1 MPATTTQSE
10 KEKTKRWSMT
20 TTAVV
25 ALLTG
30 GFIGGGGATKWAIS
44 KAITLDDLRGELVS
58 QLEPMR
64 RDILELR
71 AKNSVNESKIAAIE
85 AEELA
90 AGEKRR
96 IDQSLAGLKHV
107 VLSNNRDAILQWT
120 KVLNDAIGI
129 EKGFMT
135 TIHAYTGDQRIIDTN
150 HTDLQRARAG
160 ALSMIPS
167 TTGAAKALGLAILD
181 AVPPSRERSLAI
193 THLEETVMWA
203 VKALVLHQDLGG

>member
-30 GFIGGGGATKWAIS
+30 GFIGGGGATKWATS

-71 AKNSVNESKIAAIE
+71 AKNNVNESKIAAIE
-85 AEELA
+85 AEVRPQLA
-90 AGEKRR
+90 AILSKLYTMGE
-96 IDQSLAGLKHV
+96 DV
-107 VLSNNRDAILQWT
+107 
-120 KVLNDAIGI
+120 
-129 EKGFMT
+129 
-135 TIHAYTGDQRIIDTN
+135 
-150 HTDLQRARAG
+150 
-160 ALSMIPS
+160 ALMR
-167 TTGAAKALGLAILD
+167 GRF
-181 AVPPSRERSLAI
+181 SREND
-193 THLEETVMWA
+193 
-203 VKALVLHQDLGG
+203 KAQ